1 MVNSYSTLILS
12 LVTVSVFSHD
22 FHPRPGLKVNKE
34 KSYDLALEDKNFWL
48 EKGDKELD
56 EALSLTPN
64 TNIAKNIIIF
74 IGDGMSLPTVT
85 AARVY
90 KGQKAGSLEG
100 SSASLS
106 WESFPYVGLSK
117 TYNSDYMV
125 SDSASTA
132 FAMYSGVKTAGYTMG
147 YDNTIVNMK
156 LDSVENATEVDT
168 ILHWAQAA
176 GKKTG
181 FVTNTRMG
189 HATPAA
195 LYAKTV
201 SRFWECENDWIKD
214 IADGKISQ
222 ADIDKFK
229 PTDITQQLVE
239 SEAGKKIDIMLG
251 GGKAAW
257 MPRTETRWDYDSDE
271 WNCTRW
277 DRRNLIEEWKENHTK
292 GVFIEN
298 KTELM
303 NLDMDNNENV
313 LGIFT
318 NTYVTWDDLVNDT
331 NEKPYLSDMA
341 TQAVKFLQKKSGDEG
356 FFVMIEG
363 GKIDQAHHNGRAVRA
378 LSETLAFDKAVEE
391 VLKLVSLDDTLV
403 IVTADHAHTMSIGGY
418 AGREIDITGIVIEG
432 DGDVDIGADGKNYTI
447 LNYGNGPGFME
458 FNSTGAGNYTMIERS
473 VLAKDEV
480 ADLKYKQGSA
490 APLSSETHGGDD
502 VGIWAAGPMAH
513 LFHGVHE
520 QSYIGHVMSYAAC
533 IGPQKT
539 RSRCLNNFSGNPAE
553 KVSTTFVI
561 TFISLC
567 VSLSLYW

>member
-1 MVNSYSTLILS
+1 MVSSYSTLILS

-22 FHPRPGLKVNKE
+22 FHPRPGLKANKE

-181 FVTNTRMG
+181 FVTTTRLS

-195 LYAKTV
+195 LYSKTV
-201 SRFWECENDWIKD
+201 NRFWEGDQDIKKAIERNETREQEVADNNVKD
-214 IADGKISQ
+214 ISRR
-222 ADIDKFK
+222 
-229 PTDITQQLVE
+229 LVE
-239 SEAGKKIDIMLG
+239 SEAGK
-251 GGKAAW
+251 
-257 MPRTETRWDYDSDE
+257 
-271 WNCTRW
+271 
-277 DRRNLIEEWKENHTK
+277 
-292 GVFIEN
+292 
-298 KTELM
+298 
-303 NLDMDNNENV
+303 
-313 LGIFT
+313 
-318 NTYVTWDDLVNDT
+318 
-331 NEKPYLSDMA
+331 
-341 TQAVKFLQKKSGDEG
+341 
-356 FFVMIEG
+356 
-363 GKIDQAHHNGRAVRA
+363 
-378 LSETLAFDKAVEE
+378 
-391 VLKLVSLDDTLV
+391 
-403 IVTADHAHTMSIGGY
+403 
-418 AGREIDITGIVIEG
+418 
-432 DGDVDIGADGKNYTI
+432 
-447 LNYGNGPGFME
+447 
-458 FNSTGAGNYTMIERS
+458 
-473 VLAKDEV
+473 
-480 ADLKYKQGSA
+480 
-490 APLSSETHGGDD
+490 
-502 VGIWAAGPMAH
+502 
-513 LFHGVHE
+513 
-520 QSYIGHVMSYAAC
+520 
-533 IGPQKT
+533 
-539 RSRCLNNFSGNPAE
+539 
-553 KVSTTFVI
+553 
-561 TFISLC
+561 
-567 VSLSLYW
+567 

>member
-1 MVNSYSTLILS
+1 MVSSYSTLILS

-22 FHPRPGLKVNKE
+22 FHPRPGLKANKE

-106 WESFPYVGLSK
+106 WESLPYVGLSK

-125 SDSASTA
+125 SASASTA

-201 SRFWECENDWIKD
+201 SRFWECENDWRKD
-214 IADGKISQ
+214 VEEGKITQ
-222 ADIDKFK
+222 DDIDKYQ
-229 PTDITQQLVE
+229 PRDITRQLVE
-239 SEAGKKIDIMLG
+239 SEAGKKMDIMLG
-251 GGKAAW
+251 GGRAAW
-257 MPRTETRWDYDSDE
+257 LPRTDMRWDYDSDE
-271 WNCTRW
+271 WDCNRW
-277 DRRNLIEEWKENHTK
+277 DGRNLIDEWRGNHT
-292 GVFIEN
+292 GGAYIEN

-303 NLDMDNNENV
+303 NIDFNQYDSV

-331 NEKPYLSDMA
+331 NEKPHLVDMA
-341 TQAVKFLQKKSGDEG
+341 TQAVKFLQHKADDNG
-356 FFVMIEG
+356 FFLMIEG
-363 GKIDQAHHNGRAVRA
+363 GKIDQAHHNGKAVRA

-391 VLKLVSLDDTLV
+391 VLHLVDLEDTLV

-418 AGREIDITGIVIEG
+418 AGR
-432 DGDVDIGADGKNYTI
+432 
-447 LNYGNGPGFME
+447 
-458 FNSTGAGNYTMIERS
+458 
-473 VLAKDEV
+473 
-480 ADLKYKQGSA
+480 
-490 APLSSETHGGDD
+490 
-502 VGIWAAGPMAH
+502 
-513 LFHGVHE
+513 VH
-520 QSYIGHVMSYAAC
+520 
-533 IGPQKT
+533 
-539 RSRCLNNFSGNPAE
+539 
-553 KVSTTFVI
+553 
-561 TFISLC
+561 
-567 VSLSLYW
+567 